1 MEGVEKITESLVSK
15 IDDIQKQVINGK
27 INLLNYELVPLFTE
41 LQKTITVSYLDKNS
55 KTYMKACLLLD
66 QKFEELRKLLGTLD
80 HEKKFIEYLNLK
92 PDDKEINELFEG
104 CWREIFN
111 LNPISFE
118 FLEESKERL
127 DNLVKKSFSIQHLK
141 IRRKQ
146 EDNFVLSVPERG
158 FSEQMNEFYETILN
172 KLPCFFEDIFEDD
185 KDQIKIYEKFVYLLH
200 LLQSGKIKYQKETN
214 TLYI

>member
-1 MEGVEKITESLVSK
+1 LEDVEVITKILVSK

-41 LQKTITVSYLDKNS
+41 LQKTITINYLDKNS

-66 QKFEELRKLLGTLD
+66 QKFEELRKLLGSLD
-80 HEKKFIEYLNLK
+80 NEKKFIEYLNLK

-104 CWREIFN
+104 CWRETFN
-111 LNPISFE
+111 LNPISLE
-118 FLEESKERL
+118 FLEESKEKL
-127 DNLVKKSFSIQHLK
+127 DKIVKKSFNIQHLK

-146 EDNFVLSVPERG
+146 GEDFVLSVPERG
-158 FSEQMNEFYETILN
+158 FSEQMNEFYESILD

-185 KDQIKIYEKFVYLLH
+185 KDQIKIYEKFVYILH
-200 LLQSGKIKYQKETN
+200 LLQLGKIKYQKETN